1 VGEEI
6 LGTPQALDRF
16 LAGVEQRA
24 YRMAVLATGHRDEA
38 LDIVQDA
45 MLKLAHKYCN
55 RHPGEWGPL
64 FHRILQN
71 TIMDWHRRQ
80 KVQRTWRV
88 FLDFTGLGK
97 SERKTEEPLV
107 DCYAGLPAGDS
118 NPVLKLANERTLQA
132 LDGAIEQLPIRQ
144 QQAFLL
150 RIWEGLSV
158 EETATAMNCSQGS
171 VKTHLSRAVLALRQ
185 QLEDY
190 RL

>member
-1 VGEEI
+1 MGEKT
-6 LGTPQALDRF
+6 LATPQALDRF
-16 LAGVEQRA
+16 LANVEQRA

-45 MLKLAHKYCN
+45 MIKLARKYSD
-55 RHPGEWGPL
+55 RDAEQWGPL

-80 KVQRTWRV
+80 KVQKTWRV
-88 FLDFTGLGK
+88 FLDFTGIGK
-97 SERKTEEPLV
+97 SGDSIRESDQV
-107 DCYAGLPAGDS
+107 DCGEVSQALEN
-118 NPVLKLANERTLQA
+118 NPVVSVANERTLHA
-132 LDGAIEQLPIRQ
+132 LDGAIERLPVRQ

-171 VKTHLSRAVLALRQ
+171 VKTHLSRAVAALRT
-185 QLEDY
+185 QLEDH
-190 RL
+190 R